1 MTLQLYN
8 TLTRKKEEFIPLNP
22 NEVSFYSCGPTVYN
36 FAHIGNLRTYIFN
49 DFLKRTLQYNGFNV
63 KHVINITDV
72 GHLTGDT
79 DSGEDKMQKG
89 AEREGKTV
97 WQIADF
103 YTKAFMND
111 IKLLKI
117 EEPNVWPKATDHIQE
132 MVAVIKKLEEN
143 GFTYEAGGNIYYD
156 TSRFSHY
163 ADLAKLKV
171 DSLKSGA
178 RTEVDANKKNPT
190 DFVLWFSLQGSKFGE
205 KHAMKWN
212 SPWGIGYPGWHIECC
227 AMSAKYLGEQF
238 DIHTGG
244 IDHIP
249 VHHTNEIAEAE
260 AAFGKHPW
268 VKYWLHGNFLVL
280 DKGKMAKSGD
290 NFITLQT
297 LIDKGYDPLAY
308 KFFCLGASYQS
319 ELKFS
324 WATMDNAQNSYNKF
338 KAKIMELKATF
349 VDGDTNVSDYK
360 DKFKNAINDNLNMP
374 VALAT
379 AWEVLNNNKLS
390 SMARTEALL
399 DFDSVLGF
407 GIAEMKAET
416 IELTENMKLAL
427 QKRDEARVSKD
438 WATADLIRKE
448 FQDAGYDIVD
458 TAEGPVL
465 KKL

>member
-1 MTLQLYN
+1 MALQLYN
-8 TLTRKKEEFIPLNP
+8 TLTRKKEEFVPLNP
-22 NEVSFYSCGPTVYN
+22 PNVSFYSCGPTVYN
-36 FAHIGNLRTYIFN
+36 YAHIGNLRTYIFN
-49 DFLKRTLQYNGFNV
+49 DFLKRVLQYNGYKV

-103 YTKAFMND
+103 YTKAFMQD
-111 IKLLKI
+111 IKRLNI
-117 EEPNVWPKATDHIQE
+117 EDPDVWPKATEHIDD
-132 MVAVIKKLEEN
+132 MIAVIRTLDEK
-143 GFTYEAGGNIYYD
+143 GYTYEAGGNIYYD
-156 TSRFSHY
+156 TSKFPNY
-163 ADLAKLKV
+163 AELGKLNLEN
-171 DSLKSGA
+171 LKSGA

-190 DFVLWFSLQGSKFGE
+190 DFVLWFTLQGSKFGE
-205 KHAMKWN
+205 QHAMKWN
-212 SPWGIGYPGWHIECC
+212 SPWGVGYPGWHIECC

-249 VHHTNEIAEAE
+249 IHHTNEIAEAE
-260 AAFGKHPW
+260 GAFGRHPW

-290 NFITLQT
+290 GFITLQT
-297 LIDKGYDPLAY
+297 LVDKGYDPLAY
-308 KFFCLGASYQS
+308 KYFCLGANYQS
-319 ELKFS
+319 ELRFS
-324 WATMDNAQNSYNKF
+324 WDAMDNAQKSFNKF
-338 KAKIMELKATF
+338 KAKIIELKRKF

-360 DKFKNAINDNLNMP
+360 DKFKNAINDNLNIP

-379 AWEVLNNNKLS
+379 AWEVLNNNSLS
-390 SMARTEALL
+390 SMARIEALL
-399 DFDSVLGF
+399 DFDSVLGL
-407 GIAEMKAET
+407 GIADMKEETVEMTDA
-416 IELTENMKLAL
+416 MKDAL
-427 QKRDEARVSKD
+427 QKREEARKVKD

-448 FQDAGYDIVD
+448 FQDAGFDIVD
-458 TAEGPVL
+458 SPEGPTL